1 MSVLR
6 SLVAGS
12 LLVFASQVPI
22 AAQEEAP
29 ESIEL
34 RHWSAPAFFALAKGD
49 KGEPGSPPAVEIYSA
64 EGAEGLEPDLLP
76 LVTVPPCRIADTRGL
91 GFSGQAGP
99 PALNTGPRVFQITG
113 TVAGVPSQCGIPTTA
128 RAVSFQFTIVSP
140 NSAGNLIA
148 WPGGPAP
155 TISVLNWSAGETALG
170 NGTVVPISVT
180 GSLSVQINAAIGGA
194 TGHLVLDVNGYYG
207 PSLDGVYVNE
217 GQASSV
223 SSSMIADGAIVNAD
237 INASAAI
244 ADTKL
249 ATIATAGK
257 VADTALSSTVTKLGQ
272 TIEGSEIADDT
283 ITDSDIAA
291 DSVGDSEI
299 GDTTRIIQLPLTSFV
314 DCESTGALIDF
325 ASGNDNRPDFES
337 LGANGAGFAIT
348 FDDLVTFED
357 QGSEICSQMRIPYD
371 YTQGTGSFQILVKKD
386 AHTAANTEIMN
397 CALGRNHVGMNPP
410 GTIEIT
416 TEAAGDVFCN
426 PVLPVLSNGQTARV
440 YLSITS
446 SGTMDDTVQV
456 LSVQFS
462 YASTR

>member
-1 MSVLR
+1 MTRQSAAIVCLIVLV
-6 SLVAGS
+6 VAAPG
-12 LLVFASQVPI
+12 V
-22 AAQEEAP
+22 AQEVLEIP
-29 ESIEL
+29 N
-34 RHWSAPAFFALAKGD
+34 WSAPLFFSLPKIEKPDTDSPETA
-49 KGEPGSPPAVEIYSA
+49 EPLSA
-64 EGAEGLEPDLLP
+64 QGTEVADPELLP
-76 LVTVPPCRIADTRGL
+76 LVTVPPCRIADTRGN

-128 RAVSFQFTIVSP
+128 RAVSFQFTIVTP

-223 SSSMIADGAIVNAD
+223 SSSMIADGAIVDAD

-257 VADTALSSTVTKLGQ
+257 VADTALSSAVTKLGQ
-272 TIEGSEIADDT
+272 SIEGGEIADES
-283 ITDSDIAA
+283 ITASDIGEGA
-291 DSVGDSEI
+291 VGDSEI
-299 GDTTRIIQLPLTSFV
+299 ADTTRIIQIPLTSFV

-386 AHTAANTEIMN
+386 AHTATNTEVLN
-397 CALGRNHVGMNPP
+397 CALGRNDVGMQPP
-410 GTIEIT
+410 GTAEISSA
-416 TEAAGDVFCN
+416 AAGDVFCV
-426 PVLPVLSNGQTARV
+426 PVLPVLTPGQTARL

-446 SGTMDDTVQV
+446 SGTMDDTVRV

>member
-1 MSVLR
+1 MPVLR

-12 LLVFASQVPI
+12 LLVLASALPM
-22 AAQEEAP
+22 AAQDEVP

-34 RHWSAPAFFALAKGD
+34 RHWSAPPFFGLAKPEKGD
-49 KGEPGSPPAVEIYSA
+49 PDVPPAVEPLST
-64 EGAEGLEPDLLP
+64 EGGAPDLLP

-128 RAVSFQFTIVSP
+128 QAVSFQFTIVSP

-217 GQASSV
+217 GQAQSV
-223 SSSMIADGAIVNAD
+223 SSAMIADGTIVNAD
-237 INASAAI
+237 VNASAAI

-272 TIEGSEIADDT
+272 SIEGSEIADES
-283 ITDSDIAA
+283 ITASDIGEGE
-291 DSVGDSEI
+291 VGDAEI
-299 GDTTRIIQLPLTSFV
+299 GDTTRIIQLPLTSFI
-314 DCESTGALIDF
+314 DCESTGGVIDF
-325 ASGNDNRPDFES
+325 NSGPDNRSDFES

-348 FDDLVTFED
+348 FDDTAGSED
-357 QGSEICSQMRIPYD
+357 QGSEICSQMRLPFD

-386 AHTAANTEIMN
+386 AHTATNTEILN
-397 CALGRNHVGMNPP
+397 CALGRNHVGMQPP
-410 GTIEIT
+410 GTAEIT
-416 TEAAGDVFCN
+416 TEAAGDVFCV